1 MLKMFVSDVV
11 VVLLGAGVAGLSA
24 IATAHSLGCKVS
36 MGGCG
41 RHHMKE
47 NITFPSLDVYFVYFV
62 YVIMFFQNLPE
73 GSNLF
78 FLIYLGLY
86 IEFILLA
93 VFLKPLHPAT
103 VTTTPDKVLANDVR
117 DAAREQVESMGAQFI
132 AVDAQGIA
140 GAALEFCEED
150 FFSKRKDIF
159 KIHEDQ

>member
-1 MLKMFVSDVV
+1 MFVSDVV

-47 NITFPSLDVYFVYFV
+47 NITFPSLDVYFVY
-62 YVIMFFQNLPE
+62 VIMFFQNLPE
-73 GSNLF
+73 GSNPF

-140 GAALEFCEED
+140 GAALEFLRRG
-150 FFSKRKDIF
+150 FLLKK
-159 KIHEDQ
+159 KGYLQNP

>member
-1 MLKMFVSDVV
+1 
-11 VVLLGAGVAGLSA
+11 
-24 IATAHSLGCKVS
+24 
-36 MGGCG
+36 
-41 RHHMKE
+41 
-47 NITFPSLDVYFVYFV
+47 
-62 YVIMFFQNLPE
+62 MFFQNLPE

-93 VFLKPLHPAT
+93 VFLKPLQHPAT

-150 FFSKRKDIF
+150 FFSKKKDIF
-159 KIHEDQ
+159 KIYENQ